1 MLINS
6 NHEKHF
12 FNSLLGL
19 IGSAAAQTQ
28 SEPASSQPPS
38 STEQPATESPASS
51 PAKPAT
57 GHHDTS
63 RGAKEQQS
71 QKQKC
76 PKDGDKSNVNCK
88 ETAEPGNA
96 PN

>member
-1 MLINS
+1 MNRFAFAVVLG
-6 NHEKHF
+6 
-12 FNSLLGL
+12 SLGV

-28 SEPASSQPPS
+28 SEPAGSMQQTPS
-38 STEQPATESPASS
+38 STEQPSTQSPATS
-51 PAKPAT
+51 PTKPAT

-71 QKQKC
+71 QKKKC
-76 PKDGDKSNVNCK
+76 PKNGDKSNVNCK

-96 PN
+96 PK